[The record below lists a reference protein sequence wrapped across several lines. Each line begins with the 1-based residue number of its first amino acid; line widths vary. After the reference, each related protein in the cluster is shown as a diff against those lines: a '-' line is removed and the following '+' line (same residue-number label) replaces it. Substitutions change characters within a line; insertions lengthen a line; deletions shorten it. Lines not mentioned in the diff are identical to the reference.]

1 MKNITPSSL
10 AKNVSAAGAA
20 IVFIVVFLFFVFMFI
35 WNTFRVYVPSGRMAI
50 VTAKSGK
57 EPAPGT
63 ILVERGE
70 KGIWREVLPEGRHFL
85 NPVRYD
91 VRIVKATEIPLGK
104 IGIVISKVGKELPAG
119 EIIAPDHDS
128 KGVWRDVLGPGLY
141 RLNPEGYTI
150 EIADAINI
158 PAGYV
163 GVVTSQTGAM
173 PKPGEFAT
181 IGEKGVLQDIL
192 QPGLYYINRYA
203 YQVNVI
209 EIGMNQVSMTSSNK
223 GGSVFNT
230 KSRLSINNSAMQE
243 LEANTL
249 NFQQE
254 LRRQNQSQMTTPSV
268 KESFNRVMKQNAKPA
283 SKMVRGDAKAKMPM
297 REEAMADMVLA
308 EGGAKGVGIPAISP
322 EAQIFGVSKA
332 VEFPSRDGFKVSL
345 EMTVEFELLP
355 EHISKIYL
363 LYGDLPQVVEK
374 IILPQVLSVSRLK
387 GSSYGAQDFILGE
400 GREKFQNDLREELV
414 KTLATKNIIVH
425 NAIIRTVEIPMDIL
439 QPIRAVSLAQEQNLT
454 NISMQE
460 TAKKLGELNT
470 ETELIEQR
478 RREVNQETE
487 KLVAT
492 TAAECKREVETIAAE
507 VKLKVAEI
515 GVKRSELL
523 AKITSLKGE
532 TEANVKFLTANE
544 SAIGE
549 GMLANALG
557 GGQYL
562 AYMKAVEA
570 LNPKITTRVIYAGDG
585 TLWTDLEKAALPL
598 PIKPAPTPTPIRVQ
612 QPQQSQQVRK

>member
-1 MKNITPSSL
+1 MNKINPSASIKNIL
-10 AKNVSAAGAA
+10 AAGFGSFFA
-20 IVFIVVFLFFVFMFI
+20 VLFLFIVILII
-35 WNTFRVYVPSGRMAI
+35 WDSYRIYVPSGSMAI

-85 NPVRYD
+85 NPVKYD

-119 EIIAPDHDS
+119 EIIAPDHSS

-163 GVVTSQTGAM
+163 GVVTSQTGTS
-173 PKPGEFAT
+173 PKPGEFAS
-181 IGEKGVLQDIL
+181 IGEKGVLQDVL

-209 EIGMNQVSMTSSNK
+209 EIGMNQVSMTSGNK
-223 GGSVFNT
+223 GGSVFNA
-230 KSRLSINNSAMQE
+230 KSRLVSNNTAMKE
-243 LEANTL
+243 LETNTL

-254 LRRQNQSQMTTPSV
+254 LRRQNQSQMVQPSV
-268 KESFNRVMKQNAKPA
+268 KESFNRVMKENAKPA

-297 REEAMADMVLA
+297 REEAMADMA
-308 EGGAKGVGIPAISP
+308 SAGGMGIPAISP

-400 GREKFQNDLREELV
+400 GREKFQNDLREELE

-478 RREVNQETE
+478 RREVIQETE

-492 TAAECKREVETIAAE
+492 TAAECKREVETIGAE

-515 GVKRSELL
+515 GVKRSELM

-544 SAIGE
+544 SALGE
-549 GMLANALG
+549 AMLSKALG

-570 LNPKITTRVIYAGDG
+570 LNPKITTKVIYAGDG

-598 PIKPAPTPTPIRVQ
+598 PATPAPIRIQHVPP
-612 QPQQSQQVRK
+612 QPAKK

>member
-1 MKNITPSSL
+1 MNKINPSASIKNIL
-10 AKNVSAAGAA
+10 AAGFGS
-20 IVFIVVFLFFVFMFI
+20 VFAVVFLLIVILII
-35 WNTFRVYVPSGRMAI
+35 WDSYRIYVPSGSMAI

-85 NPVRYD
+85 NPVKYD

-119 EIIAPDHDS
+119 EIIAPDHGC

-163 GVVTSQTGAM
+163 GVVTSQTGTS

-181 IGEKGVLQDIL
+181 IGEKGVLQDVL

-209 EIGMNQVSMTSSNK
+209 EIGMNQVSMTSGNK
-223 GGSVFNT
+223 GGSVFNA
-230 KSRLSINNSAMQE
+230 KSRLVSNNTAMKE
-243 LEANTL
+243 LETNTL

-254 LRRQNQSQMTTPSV
+254 LRRQNQSQMVQPSV

-297 REEAMADMVLA
+297 REEAMADMA
-308 EGGAKGVGIPAISP
+308 SAGGMGIPAISP

-400 GREKFQNDLREELV
+400 GREKFQNDLREELE

-478 RREVNQETE
+478 RREVIQETE

-492 TAAECKREVETIAAE
+492 TAAECKREVETIGAE

-515 GVKRSELL
+515 GVKRSELM

-544 SAIGE
+544 SALGE
-549 GMLANALG
+549 AMLSKALG

-570 LNPKITTRVIYAGDG
+570 LNPKITTKVIYAGDG

-598 PIKPAPTPTPIRVQ
+598 PTTPAPIRIQHVP
-612 QPQQSQQVRK
+612 QPAKK

>member
-1 MKNITPSSL
+1 MNKINPSASIKNIL
-10 AKNVSAAGAA
+10 AAGFGSFFA
-20 IVFIVVFLFFVFMFI
+20 VLFLFIVILII
-35 WNTFRVYVPSGRMAI
+35 WDSYRIYVPSGSMAI

-85 NPVRYD
+85 NPVKYD

-119 EIIAPDHDS
+119 EIIAPDHSS

-163 GVVTSQTGAM
+163 GVVTSQTGTS
-173 PKPGEFAT
+173 PKPGEFAS
-181 IGEKGVLQDIL
+181 IGEKGVLQDVL

-209 EIGMNQVSMTSSNK
+209 EIGMNQVSMTSGNK
-223 GGSVFNT
+223 GGSVFNA
-230 KSRLSINNSAMQE
+230 KSRLVSNNTAMKE
-243 LEANTL
+243 LETNTL

-254 LRRQNQSQMTTPSV
+254 LRRQNQSQMVQPSV

-297 REEAMADMVLA
+297 REEAMADMA
-308 EGGAKGVGIPAISP
+308 SAGGMGIPAISP

-400 GREKFQNDLREELV
+400 GREKFQNDLREELE

-478 RREVNQETE
+478 RREVIQETE

-492 TAAECKREVETIAAE
+492 TAAECKREVETIGAE

-515 GVKRSELL
+515 GVKRSELM

-544 SAIGE
+544 SALGE
-549 GMLANALG
+549 AMLSKALG

-570 LNPKITTRVIYAGDG
+570 LNPKITTKVIYAGDG

-598 PIKPAPTPTPIRVQ
+598 PATPAPIRIQHVP
-612 QPQQSQQVRK
+612 QPAKK

>member
-1 MKNITPSSL
+1 MNKINPSASIKNIL
-10 AKNVSAAGAA
+10 AAGFGSFFA
-20 IVFIVVFLFFVFMFI
+20 VLFLFIVILII
-35 WNTFRVYVPSGRMAI
+35 WDSYRIYVPSGSMAI

-85 NPVRYD
+85 NPVKYD

-119 EIIAPDHDS
+119 EIIAPDHSS

-163 GVVTSQTGAM
+163 GVVTSQTGTS
-173 PKPGEFAT
+173 PKPGEFAS
-181 IGEKGVLQDIL
+181 IGEKGVLQDVL

-209 EIGMNQVSMTSSNK
+209 EIGMNQVSMTSGNK
-223 GGSVFNT
+223 GGSVFNA
-230 KSRLSINNSAMQE
+230 KSRLVSNNTAMKE
-243 LEANTL
+243 LETNTL

-254 LRRQNQSQMTTPSV
+254 LRRQNQSQMVQPSV
-268 KESFNRVMKQNAKPA
+268 KESFNRVMKENAKPA
-283 SKMVRGDAKAKMPM
+283 SKMGRGDAKAKMPM
-297 REEAMADMVLA
+297 REEAMADMA
-308 EGGAKGVGIPAISP
+308 SAGGMGIPRISP

-400 GREKFQNDLREELV
+400 GREKFQNDLREELE
-414 KTLATKNIIVH
+414 KTLAPKNIIVH

-478 RREVNQETE
+478 RREVIQETE

-492 TAAECKREVETIAAE
+492 TAAECKREVETIGAE

-515 GVKRSELL
+515 GVKRSELM

-544 SAIGE
+544 SALGE
-549 GMLANALG
+549 AMLSKALG

-570 LNPKITTRVIYAGDG
+570 LNPKITTKVIYAGDG

-598 PIKPAPTPTPIRVQ
+598 PTTPAPIRIQHVP
-612 QPQQSQQVRK
+612 QPAKK

>member
-1 MKNITPSSL
+1 MNKINPSASIKNIL
-10 AKNVSAAGAA
+10 AAGFGSFFA
-20 IVFIVVFLFFVFMFI
+20 VLFLFIVILII
-35 WNTFRVYVPSGRMAI
+35 WDSYRIYVPSGSMAI

-85 NPVRYD
+85 NPVKYD

-119 EIIAPDHDS
+119 EIIAPDHSS

-163 GVVTSQTGAM
+163 GVVTSQTGTS
-173 PKPGEFAT
+173 PKPGEFAS
-181 IGEKGVLQDIL
+181 IGEKGVLQDVL

-209 EIGMNQVSMTSSNK
+209 EIGMNQVSMTSGNK
-223 GGSVFNT
+223 GGSVFNA
-230 KSRLSINNSAMQE
+230 KSRLVSNNTAMKE
-243 LEANTL
+243 LETNTL

-254 LRRQNQSQMTTPSV
+254 LRRQNQSQMVQPSV

-283 SKMVRGDAKAKMPM
+283 SKMVRGDVKAKMPM
-297 REEAMADMVLA
+297 REEAMADMA
-308 EGGAKGVGIPAISP
+308 SAAGMGIPAISP

-400 GREKFQNDLREELV
+400 GREKFQNDLREELE

-478 RREVNQETE
+478 RREVIQETE

-492 TAAECKREVETIAAE
+492 TAAECKREVETIGAE

-515 GVKRSELL
+515 GVKRSELM

-544 SAIGE
+544 SALGE
-549 GMLANALG
+549 AMLSKALG

-570 LNPKITTRVIYAGDG
+570 LNPKITTKVIYAGDG

-598 PIKPAPTPTPIRVQ
+598 PTTPAPIRIQHVP
-612 QPQQSQQVRK
+612 QPAKK

>member
-1 MKNITPSSL
+1 MKKIEPSAL
-10 AKNVSAAGAA
+10 FKHFYAAGCG
-20 IVFIVVFLFFVFMFI
+20 IVFAAFLLFLVI
-35 WNTFRVYVPSGRMAI
+35 LISWDSYRVYVPSGKMAI

-57 EPAPGT
+57 NPAPGT

-85 NPVRYD
+85 NPVKYD

-104 IGIVISKVGKELPAG
+104 IGIVISKVGKELPPG
-119 EIIAPDHDS
+119 EIIAPDHTS

-163 GVVTSQTGAM
+163 GVVTSQTGSS

-181 IGEKGVLQDIL
+181 IGEKGVLQDVL

-209 EIGMNQVSMTSSNK
+209 EIGMNQVSMTSGNK
-223 GGSVFNT
+223 GGSVFNA
-230 KSRLSINNSAMQE
+230 KSRLVTNNTAMQE
-243 LEANTL
+243 LETNTL

-254 LRRQNQSQMTTPSV
+254 LRRQNQSQMVQPSV
-268 KESFNRVMKQNAKPA
+268 KESFSRVMKQNAKPA
-283 SKMVRGDAKAKMPM
+283 SKMVRGDAKPKMPM
-297 REEAMADMVLA
+297 REEAMADMAMA
-308 EGGAKGVGIPAISP
+308 EGNAKGMGIPAISP

-478 RREVNQETE
+478 RREVIQETE

-492 TAAECKREVETIAAE
+492 TAAECKREVETITAE
-507 VKLKVAEI
+507 AKLKVAEI
-515 GVKRSELL
+515 GVKRSELQ

-544 SAIGE
+544 SALGE
-549 GMLANALG
+549 AMLAKALG

-562 AYMKAVEA
+562 AYLKAVEA
-570 LNPKITTRVIYAGDG
+570 LNPKITTNVIYAGDG

-598 PIKPAPTPTPIRVQ
+598 PAKPSPIRMQPAP
-612 QPQQSQQVRK
+612 QPVK

>member
-1 MKNITPSSL
+1 MKNINLSASL
-10 AKNVSAAGAA
+10 KKIFVAGCGS
-20 IVFIVVFLFFVFMFI
+20 VFAVVFLFIVILII
-35 WNTFRVYVPSGRMAI
+35 WDSYRIYVPSGSMAI

-85 NPVRYD
+85 NPVKYD

-119 EIIAPDHDS
+119 EIIAPDHSS

-163 GVVTSQTGAM
+163 GVVTSQTGTS

-181 IGEKGVLQDIL
+181 IGEKGVLQDVL

-209 EIGMNQVSMTSSNK
+209 EIGMNQVSMTSGNK
-223 GGSVFNT
+223 GGSVFNA
-230 KSRLSINNSAMQE
+230 KSRLVSNNTAMKE
-243 LEANTL
+243 LETNTL

-254 LRRQNQSQMTTPSV
+254 LRRQNQSQMVQPSV

-297 REEAMADMVLA
+297 REEAMADMA
-308 EGGAKGVGIPAISP
+308 SAGGMGIPAISP

-400 GREKFQNDLREELV
+400 GREKFQNDLREELE

-478 RREVNQETE
+478 RREVIQETE

-492 TAAECKREVETIAAE
+492 TAAECKREVETIGAE

-515 GVKRSELL
+515 GVKRSELM

-544 SAIGE
+544 SALGE
-549 GMLANALG
+549 AMLSKALG

-570 LNPKITTRVIYAGDG
+570 LNPKITTKVIYAGDG

-598 PIKPAPTPTPIRVQ
+598 PATPAPIRIQHVP
-612 QPQQSQQVRK
+612 QPAKK

>member
-1 MKNITPSSL
+1 MKKDALSSFSSL
-10 AKNVSAAGAA
+10 FSTGMALSLFLLI
-20 IVFIVVFLFFVFMFI
+20 IVCPIILFV
-35 WNTFRVYVPSGRMAI
+35 WNAYRIYVPSGSMAI

-57 EPAPGT
+57 QPTPGT

-70 KGIWREVLPEGRHFL
+70 KGIWREVLTEGRHFL
-85 NPVRYD
+85 NPIKYD
-91 VRIVKATEIPLGK
+91 VRIVRATNIPLGK

-163 GVVTSQTGAM
+163 GVVTSQTGKM

-254 LRRQNQSQMTTPSV
+254 LRRQNQSQMQTPSV
-268 KESFNRVMKQNAKPA
+268 KESFKRVMQKPVSDMK
-283 SKMVRGDAKAKMPM
+283 SKKADV
-297 REEAMADMVLA
+297 ALA
-308 EGGAKGVGIPAISP
+308 EGTAKRLNSPRPGAGFVELGGNISAD
-322 EAQIFGVSKA
+322 AQIFGVSKA

-414 KTLATKNIIVH
+414 KTLASKNIIVH

-478 RREVNQETE
+478 RREVIQETE

-523 AKITSLKGE
+523 AKTTTLKGE

-544 SAIGE
+544 TAIGE
-549 GMLANALG
+549 GMLAQALG
-557 GGQYL
+557 GGEVL
-562 AYMKAVEA
+562 AYMRAVEA

-585 TLWTDLEKAALPL
+585 TLWTDLQNATLPL
-598 PIKPAPTPTPIRVQ
+598 PAKTAPVRTQTPAPATKPPV
-612 QPQQSQQVRK
+612 K

>member
-1 MKNITPSSL
+1 MKKVDPASL
-10 AKNVSAAGAA
+10 AKAISTSGAPT
-20 IVFIVVFLFFVFMFI
+20 IFFVVVLFFVFLI
-35 WNTFRVYVPSGRMAI
+35 TWNTCRIYVPSGKMAI

-57 EPAPGT
+57 SPVPGT

-85 NPVRYD
+85 NPVKYD

-163 GVVTSQTGAM
+163 GVVTSQTGAS

-181 IGEKGVLQDIL
+181 IGEKGVLQDVL

-209 EIGMNQVSMTSSNK
+209 EIGMNQVSMTSGNK
-223 GGSVFNT
+223 GGSVFNA
-230 KSRLSINNSAMQE
+230 KSRLVTNNIAMQE
-243 LEANTL
+243 LETNTL

-254 LRRQNQSQMTTPSV
+254 LRRQNQSQLVQPSV
-268 KESFNRVMKQNAKPA
+268 KESFSRVMKPQNAKPT
-283 SKMVRGDAKAKMPM
+283 SKMLRGDAKAKAPM
-297 REEAMADMVLA
+297 REEAMADMALA
-308 EGGAKGVGIPAISP
+308 EGGAKGMGIPAISP

-470 ETELIEQR
+470 ETELSEQR
-478 RREVNQETE
+478 RREVIQETE

-492 TAAECKREVETIAAE
+492 TAAECKREVDTIAAE
-507 VKLKVAEI
+507 AKLKVAEI
-515 GVKRSELL
+515 GVQRSELM

-532 TEANVKFLTANE
+532 TEANVRFLTANE
-544 SAIGE
+544 SALGE
-549 GMLANALG
+549 AMLAKALG

-570 LNPKITTRVIYAGDG
+570 LNPKITTNVIYAGDG

-598 PIKPAPTPTPIRVQ
+598 PAKPAPIRI
-612 QPQQSQQVRK
+612 QPAPQPVKK

>member
-1 MKNITPSSL
+1 MNKINPSASIKNIL
-10 AKNVSAAGAA
+10 AAGFGS
-20 IVFIVVFLFFVFMFI
+20 VFAVVFLLIVILII
-35 WNTFRVYVPSGRMAI
+35 WDSYRIYVPSGSMAI

-85 NPVRYD
+85 NPVKYD

-119 EIIAPDHDS
+119 EIIAPDHSS

-163 GVVTSQTGAM
+163 GVVTSQTGTS
-173 PKPGEFAT
+173 PKPGEFAS
-181 IGEKGVLQDIL
+181 IGEKGVLQDVL

-209 EIGMNQVSMTSSNK
+209 EIGMNQVSMTSGNK
-223 GGSVFNT
+223 GGSVFNA
-230 KSRLSINNSAMQE
+230 KSRLVSNNTAMKE
-243 LEANTL
+243 LETNTL

-254 LRRQNQSQMTTPSV
+254 LRRQNQSQMVQPSV

-297 REEAMADMVLA
+297 REEAMADMA
-308 EGGAKGVGIPAISP
+308 SAGGMGIPAISP

-400 GREKFQNDLREELV
+400 GREKFQNDLREELE

-478 RREVNQETE
+478 RREVIQETE

-492 TAAECKREVETIAAE
+492 TAAECKREVETIGAE

-515 GVKRSELL
+515 GVKRSELM

-544 SAIGE
+544 SALGE
-549 GMLANALG
+549 AMLSKALG

-570 LNPKITTRVIYAGDG
+570 LNPKITTKVIYAGDG
-585 TLWTDLEKAALPL
+585 TLWTDLEKAALTL
-598 PIKPAPTPTPIRVQ
+598 PTTPTPIRIQHVP
-612 QPQQSQQVRK
+612 QPVKK

>member
-1 MKNITPSSL
+1 MKKFTPSSL
-10 AKNVSAAGAA
+10 AKNVSAASAA

-163 GVVTSQTGAM
+163 GVVTSQTGTM
-173 PKPGEFAT
+173 PKPGEFAS

-209 EIGMNQVSMTSSNK
+209 EIGMNQVSMTSGNK
-223 GGSVFNT
+223 GGSVFNA
-230 KSRLSINNSAMQE
+230 KSRLVTNNTAMQE
-243 LEANTL
+243 LETNTL

-254 LRRQNQSQMTTPSV
+254 LRRQNQSQIAPPSV
-268 KESFNRVMKQNAKPA
+268 KESFSRVMAKPA
-283 SKMVRGDAKAKMPM
+283 SKMVRGEAKAKMPV
-297 REEAMADMVLA
+297 REEAMADMGVA
-308 EGGAKGVGIPAISP
+308 EGGARGMGIPAISP

-570 LNPKITTRVIYAGDG
+570 LNPKISTRVIYAGDG

-598 PIKPAPTPTPIRVQ
+598 PTKPVPAPIRVQ
-612 QPQQSQQVRK
+612 SAPLQPVKK